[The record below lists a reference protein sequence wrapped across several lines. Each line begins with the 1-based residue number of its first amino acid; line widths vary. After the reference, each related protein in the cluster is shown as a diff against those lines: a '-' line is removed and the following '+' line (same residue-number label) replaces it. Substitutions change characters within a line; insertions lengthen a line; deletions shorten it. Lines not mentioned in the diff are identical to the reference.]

1 MKKTIFF
8 NSLGFLILASFLL
21 SGCQT
26 VTLHALGSHPLP
38 VMHEPKTDK
47 SDREEKIISAN
58 LHGAIL
64 DSTPNTYDILGGGAS
79 LNFTYRAGGALSW
92 LFASATLSGSYGK
105 LKLNCDDEDC
115 NLLYKAIT
123 ERKDSYSFAS
133 IQEGAR
139 VGVEFT
145 PGFFT
150 TGLSGGI
157 HLYQDLGEFE
167 TFRDSLKQ
175 VNLIEGNASNG
186 FFPEARAWVG
196 VRLGPSGNYGTINLE
211 SVFQFLADDIESSLM
226 FNFGYFHPTGWHAGV
241 LTGGSAFS
249 LTAGKSFSF

>member
-1 MKKTIFF
+1 MKIIMFF

-21 SGCQT
+21 TGCQT
-26 VTLHALGSHPLP
+26 VTLLALGSHPMP
-38 VMHEPKTDK
+38 VMHEPKTDQ
-47 SDREEKIISAN
+47 SDREEKVISAN
-58 LHGAIL
+58 IHAAIL
-64 DSTPNTYDILGGGAS
+64 DSTPNTYDILGGGGS
-79 LNFTYRAGGALSW
+79 VGFTYRPGGKLSW
-92 LFASATLSGSYGK
+92 LFANANLSGSYGK

-115 NLLYKAIT
+115 NILYRAVT
-123 ERKDSYSFAS
+123 ERKDSYSFTS

-145 PGFFT
+145 PAFFT

-157 HLYQDLGEFE
+157 HLYQDFGEFE

-175 VNLIEGNASNG
+175 ALLIEGNDASG

-196 VRLGPSGNYGTINLE
+196 VRLGPSGKYGTINLE
-211 SVFQFLADDIESSLM
+211 SVVQFYADDIENSLM
-226 FNFGYFHPTGWHAGV
+226 FNLGYFHPTGWHGGV

-249 LTAGKSFSF
+249 FTAGKSFSF